1 MIFSD
6 FLRSIAQFDDP
17 RFRRVL
23 WRGLGLTIV
32 LLAAACLLVIYGVN
46 QLLSSALV
54 AGVIGD
60 QSWLGS
66 LFNIGGVL
74 FTIALS
80 IWLMVPVAS
89 AIIALFL
96 DEVAQAVEARHYPHL
111 PKQAAAKL
119 QDQILGQHPVFR
131 TFDSCQ
137 YWRFDPLNDFAIFG
151 ACRVL
156 GHQRLSDGP
165 GIFSN
170 GRYAARA
177 ARASPRAIAAPSGRY
192 LVRWDLDGY
201 SLDYSAGGI
210 VYPYSRRGHLHPSV
224 RETSGVAIRLNQSM
238 SRTEITPLI
247 IVPAT
252 TAQITKATTVV
263 TIKRFFICGFSG
275 LPAWVPGSI
284 FPTSP

>member
-54 AGVIGD
+54 AGMISD

-74 FTIALS
+74 LTIALS
-80 IWLMVPVAS
+80 IWVMVPVAS

-119 QDQILGQHPVFR
+119 QDQILVSIRFLGLLVLANIGALILSMILPFLAPVVF
-131 TFDSCQ
+131 
-137 YWRFDPLNDFAIFG
+137 
-151 ACRVL
+151 
-156 GHQRLSDGP
+156 
-165 GIFSN
+165 
-170 GRYAARA
+170 
-177 ARASPRAIAAPSGRY
+177 
-192 LVRWDLDGY
+192 
-201 SLDYSAGGI
+201 
-210 VYPYSRRGHLHPSV
+210 
-224 RETSGVAIRLNQSM
+224 
-238 SRTEITPLI
+238 
-247 IVPAT
+247 
-252 TAQITKATTVV
+252 
-263 TIKRFFICGFSG
+263 
-275 LPAWVPGSI
+275 
-284 FPTSP
+284 

>member
-17 RFRRVL
+17 KFRRVL

-119 QDQILGQHPVFR
+119 QDQILVSIRFLGLLILANIGALVLSMILPFLGPVVFWATNGYLMGR
-131 TFDSCQ
+131 EYFQ
-137 YWRFDPLNDFAIFG
+137 MAAMR
-151 ACRVL
+151 
-156 GHQRLSDGP
+156 RL
-165 GIFSN
+165 
-170 GRYAARA
+170 
-177 ARASPRAIAAPSGRY
+177 PRAQAQELWRRHQGSIWRAGILMAIPLTIPLVGLFIPILGAATFTHLFERLRALPSG
-192 LVRWDLDGY
+192 
-201 SLDYSAGGI
+201 
-210 VYPYSRRGHLHPSV
+210 
-224 RETSGVAIRLNQSM
+224 
-238 SRTEITPLI
+238 
-247 IVPAT
+247 
-252 TAQITKATTVV
+252 
-263 TIKRFFICGFSG
+263 
-275 LPAWVPGSI
+275 
-284 FPTSP
+284 